1 MIENCVHDR
10 SIIHSANTGSCLLT
24 EVKHHHVLCG
34 SVSTVLTAT
43 G

>member
-1 MIENCVHDR
+1 MTSEILLV
-10 SIIHSANTGSCLLT
+10 NTAHYAGGQPHCCS
-24 EVKHHHVLCG
+24 VADHVQRG